1 MFRSGQISVGR
12 FQWTFRNRRPGELRR
27 FEFYN
32 REMSASTP
40 LQQKKSE
47 ATPGRDPPPVLET

>member
-12 FQWTFRNRRPGELRR
+12 FQRTFRNRHRRELRR
-27 FEFYN
+27 FQFYN
-32 REMSASTP
+32 REMSASAP

-47 ATPGRDPPPVLET
+47 ATPGRDLPPVLET